1 MSHPAQGFAQ
11 RLAHQSAAGCCS
23 RQSGPRTERI
33 MKISAVFFVLILSS
47 FLVSA
52 GQSADARDKDHQP
65 EKVMDVAG
73 VSAGMVIGEVGA
85 GHGYFTFWLARRVG
99 SSGKIYAND
108 ILSDALSAIRD
119 RCRKENVQNI
129 ETILGEVE
137 DPLFPAGRLDM
148 VFLVNAFHD
157 LEKPVELLNNLLPSL
172 RPGAVVVIMDRDPA
186 KISDPNHHLL
196 TKESVLRKID
206 QSRFELARLETFLP
220 LHNIY
225 ILRPRPRPN

>member
-1 MSHPAQGFAQ
+1 
-11 RLAHQSAAGCCS
+11 
-23 RQSGPRTERI
+23 
-33 MKISAVFFVLILSS
+33 
-47 FLVSA
+47 
-52 GQSADARDKDHQP
+52 
-65 EKVMDVAG
+65 MDTAG
-73 VSAGMVIGEVGA
+73 VAAGMVIGEVGA
-85 GHGYFTFWLARRVG
+85 GHGYFTFWLAHRVG

-108 ILSDALSAIRD
+108 ILPEALVAIRE
-119 RCRKENVQNI
+119 RYGRENVRNI

-148 VFLVNAFHD
+148 VFIVNAFHD

-172 RPGAVVVIMDRDPA
+172 KPGATVVILDRDPA
-186 KISDPNHHLL
+186 KIHDPNHHFL

-225 ILRPRPRPN
+225 ILRPRPLPN